1 MRLTEQHIIRNNNEH
16 YKELLQLC
24 HLSKNLYNATLY
36 AVRQHFFDTRD
47 NEGKG
52 KYLNYANVDRLFK
65 LENNTDYRA
74 LPSHTAQQ
82 TMRMVDNNFKSFF
95 RSLKKGIKTA
105 RIPRY
110 LDKEG
115 YYLTV
120 YTNQQLGKRLQTGII
135 RLPFTNIEF
144 RTKKQNVKQVRFV
157 PRADYI
163 IMEVVYEVEDV
174 KQRQDNKRY
183 MGIDLGLNN
192 LATVTSNVL
201 TPFIINGRPLKSIN
215 QYYNKRKA
223 HLQSISGT
231 VKTRR
236 IRRMTLK
243 RRNKIMDYFHK
254 STTYI
259 VNQAVSNAINTIV
272 VGYNAGWK
280 QDINMGTRNNQSFV
294 SIPHRL
300 FLAMLEY
307 KCTLNGIRF
316 IQREEAYTSKVSF
329 IDGDPIEKQD
339 VFSGERVHRGLYRS
353 KTGRLLNADV
363 NGSLNILRKEVRDV
377 VIPTDRGF
385 VFNPHVFTF

>member
-1 MRLTEQHIIRNNNEH
+1 MQLTEQHIIRNNNKH
-16 YKELLQLC
+16 YKELLHIC

-52 KYLNYANVDRLFK
+52 KYLSYANVDRLFK
-65 LENNTDYRA
+65 LENNPDYRA
-74 LPSHTAQQ
+74 LPIQTSQQ
-82 TMRMVDNNFKSFF
+82 TMRMVDSNFKSFF
-95 RSLKKGIKTA
+95 RSLKKGIKSA

-115 YYLTV
+115 YYITI
-120 YTNQQLGKRLQTGII
+120 YTNQQLGKRLQDGVI

-144 RTKKQNVKQVRFV
+144 KTKKTNIKQVRFI
-157 PRADYI
+157 PRTDYI
-163 IMEVVYEVEDV
+163 IMEVIYDV
-174 KQRQDNKRY
+174 DDIKQKQDNKRY
-183 MGIDLGLNN
+183 MSVDLGLNN

-201 TPFIINGRPLKSIN
+201 KPFIINSRPLKSVN
-215 QYYNKRKA
+215 QYYNKYKA

-259 VNQAVSNAINTIV
+259 VNQAVSNDINTII
-272 VGYNAGWK
+272 VGYNTGWK
-280 QDINMGTRNNQSFV
+280 QDTNMGTRNNQSFV
-294 SIPHRL
+294 SIPHSTL
-300 FLAMLEY
+300 LSMLEY
-307 KCTLNGIRF
+307 KCTLHGIRF
-316 IQREEAYTSKVSF
+316 IRREEAYTSKASF
-329 IDGDPIEKQD
+329 IDNDPIEKQEN
-339 VFSGERVHRGLYRS
+339 FSGERIRRGLYRS

-385 VFNPHVFTF
+385 VFNPYILSF

>member
-16 YKELLQLC
+16 YKELLQIC

-36 AVRQHFFDTRD
+36 AVRQYFFDTRD

-52 KYLNYANVDRLFK
+52 KYLSYANVDRLFK

-74 LPSHTAQQ
+74 LPSHVAQQ
-82 TMRMVDNNFKSFF
+82 TMRMVDSNFKSFF
-95 RSLKKGIKTA
+95 RSLKKGIKTV
-105 RIPRY
+105 RIPHY

-115 YYLTV
+115 YYITV
-120 YTNQQLGKRLQTGII
+120 YTNQQLGKKLQTGII

-144 RTKKQNVKQVRFV
+144 RTKKTNVKQVRFI
-157 PRADYI
+157 PRIGYI
-163 IMEVVYEVEDV
+163 IMEVIYDVEDV

-201 TPFIINGRPLKSIN
+201 KPFIVNGRPLKSIN

-223 HLQSISGT
+223 HLQSIIGT
-231 VKTRR
+231 AKTRR

-272 VGYNAGWK
+272 VGYNSGWK

-294 SIPHRL
+294 SIPHSL
-300 FLAMLEY
+300 FLSMLEY
-307 KCTLNGIRF
+307 KCTLNGIQF
-316 IQREEAYTSKVSF
+316 IQREEAYTSKASF

-339 VFSGERVHRGLYRS
+339 TFSGERVRRGLYRS

-363 NGSLNILRKEVRDV
+363 NGALNILRKEVCDV

-385 VFNPHVFTF
+385 VFNPYVFSF

>member
-1 MRLTEQHIIRNNNEH
+1 MRLTEQHIIRNTNRH
-16 YKELLQLC
+16 YKELLHIC

-52 KYLNYANVDRLFK
+52 KYLSYANVYRMFK
-65 LENNTDYRA
+65 LENNPDYRA
-74 LPSHTAQQ
+74 LPSHSAQQ
-82 TMRMVDNNFKSFF
+82 TMRMVDSNFKSFF
-95 RSLKKGIKTA
+95 RSIKKGIKSA

-115 YYLTV
+115 YYITI
-120 YTNQQLGKRLQTGII
+120 YTNQQLGKKLQDGII

-144 RTKKQNVKQVRFV
+144 RTKKTNVKQVRFI
-157 PRADYI
+157 PRLDYI
-163 IMEVVYEVEDV
+163 IMEVVYDVEDI
-174 KQRQDNKRY
+174 KQKQDNKRY
-183 MGIDLGLNN
+183 IGIDLGLNN

-201 TPFIINGRPLKSIN
+201 KPFIINGRPLKSIN

-223 HLQSISGT
+223 QLQSISGT
-231 VKTRR
+231 AKTRR

-243 RRNKIMDYFHK
+243 RRNKILDYFHK

-259 VNQAVSNAINTIV
+259 VNQAVSNDINTII
-272 VGYNAGWK
+272 VGYNTGWK

-294 SIPHRL
+294 SIPHST
-300 FLAMLEY
+300 FLSMLEY
-307 KCTLNGIRF
+307 KCSLHSIQFIR
-316 IQREEAYTSKVSF
+316 REEAYTSKASF
-329 IDGDPIEKQD
+329 IDSDSIEKQD
-339 VFSGERVHRGLYRS
+339 SFSGERVRRGLYRS

-363 NGSLNILRKEVRDV
+363 NWSLNIIRKEVRNV

-385 VFNPHVFTF
+385 AFNPYILSF

>member
-1 MRLTEQHIIRNNNEH
+1 MRLTEQHIIRNNNVY

-36 AVRQHFFDTRD
+36 AIRQHFFDTRD
-47 NEGKG
+47 SEGKG
-52 KYLNYANVDRLFK
+52 KYLNYANVDRMFK
-65 LENNTDYRA
+65 LENNTDYRS
-74 LPSHTAQQ
+74 LPIQTAQQ
-82 TMRMVDNNFKSFF
+82 TMRMVDSNFKLFF

-110 LDKEG
+110 LDKDG
-115 YYLTV
+115 YYITI
-120 YTNQQLGKRLQTGII
+120 YTNQQLGKRLKNGVI

-144 RTKKQNVKQVRFV
+144 RTKKTNIKQVRFI
-157 PRADYI
+157 PRIEYI
-163 IMEVVYEVEDV
+163 IMEVIYDVEDV
-174 KQRQDNKRY
+174 KQIQDNKRY
-183 MGIDLGLNN
+183 MSIDLGLNN
-192 LATVTSNVL
+192 LSTVTSNVL
-201 TPFIINGRPLKSIN
+201 KPFIINGRPLKSLN

-231 VKTRR
+231 SKTRR

-272 VGYNAGWK
+272 VGYNVGWK

-294 SIPHRL
+294 SIPHSM
-300 FLAMLEY
+300 FLSMLEY

-316 IQREEAYTSKVSF
+316 IQREEAYTSKASF

-339 VFSGERVHRGLYRS
+339 SFSGERVRRGLYRS

-363 NGSLNILRKEVRDV
+363 NGSLNILRKEVRNV
-377 VIPTDRGF
+377 VIPADRGF
-385 VFNPHVFTF
+385 VFNPYILSF

>member
-16 YKELLQLC
+16 YKELLQIC

-36 AVRQHFFDTRD
+36 TIRQHFFDTRD
-47 NEGKG
+47 NAGKG
-52 KYLNYANVDRLFK
+52 KYLNYANVDRMFK
-65 LENNTDYRA
+65 LENNPDYRA
-74 LPSHTAQQ
+74 LPIQTAQQ
-82 TMRMVDNNFKSFF
+82 TMRMVDSNFKSFF
-95 RSLKKGIKTA
+95 RSLKKDIKTA

-110 LDKEG
+110 LDKDG
-115 YYLTV
+115 YYITV
-120 YTNQQLGKRLQTGII
+120 YTNQQLGKKLQTGLI
-135 RLPFTNIEF
+135 RLPYTNIEF
-144 RTKKQNVKQVRFV
+144 RTKKTNVKQVRFI
-157 PRADYI
+157 PRIEYI
-163 IMEVVYEVEDV
+163 IMEVIYDVEDV

-201 TPFIINGRPLKSIN
+201 KPFIINGRPLKSIN

-236 IRRMTLK
+236 IRRMSLK
-243 RRNKIMDYFHK
+243 RRNKIIDYFHK

-259 VNQAVSNAINTIV
+259 VNQAVSNAINTII

-294 SIPHRL
+294 SIPHSI
-300 FLAMLEY
+300 FLSMLEY

-316 IQREEAYTSKVSF
+316 IQREEAYTSKASF
-329 IDGDPIEKQD
+329 IDSDPIEKQD
-339 VFSGERVHRGLYRS
+339 TFSGERVRRGLYRS
-353 KTGRLLNADV
+353 KTGKLLNADV

-385 VFNPHVFTF
+385 VFNPCVFSF